1 MKKIKVGING
11 FGRIGRVFFR
21 QAFKN
26 VEIVGINDLCS
37 PELSAHLL
45 KYDSVHGVW
54 DKNIEVKNN
63 NLVID
68 GQSIAL
74 SQHKDPSKIPW
85 KALGADIVVECTG
98 IFKTKEDFSAHLLA
112 GAKKVIVSAPSPGV
126 DCTIVYGVNHES
138 YKTEEHKIL
147 SNASC
152 TTNCLA
158 PLVKVLD
165 EAFKINFGM
174 MTTIHAY
181 TNDQNI
187 LDAPHKDF
195 RRARAGALSM
205 IPTSTGAAKAV
216 TQVLPHLKGKIDGLA
231 VRVPT
236 ANVSL
241 VDFVMNSKN
250 NMTKDAVI
258 DVIKKASSGSLKSIL
273 SYEEKQLVSSD
284 FNSSLYSSVVD
295 IESIMILEDKTLK
308 ILSWYDNENGF
319 SARMLDL
326 VNYVGQEYA

>member
-1 MKKIKVGING
+1 MKKIKIGING

-21 QAFKN
+21 QAFEHL
-26 VEIVGINDLCS
+26 EIVGINDLCS

-45 KYDSVHGVW
+45 KYDSAHGVW
-54 DKNIEVKNN
+54 DKKVEVKNN
-63 NLVID
+63 NLAVEGKNIF
-68 GQSIAL
+68 L
-74 SQHKDPSKIPW
+74 SQHRDPSQIPW
-85 KALGADIVVECTG
+85 KKWGVDIVLECTG
-98 IFKTKEDFSAHLLA
+98 IFQSKEDFSKHLLA
-112 GAKKVIVSAPSPGV
+112 GAKKVIVSAPAAGADYTV
-126 DCTIVYGVNHES
+126 VYGVNHKN
-138 YKTEEHKIL
+138 YKPTEHQIL

-165 EAFKINFGM
+165 EAVGVDFGM
-174 MTTIHAY
+174 MTTIHSY

-241 VDFVMNSKN
+241 VDFVMHSKN
-250 NMTKDAVI
+250 NI
-258 DVIKKASSGSLKSIL
+258 DKAKIISAIKEASKGSLKSIL

-284 FNSSLYSSVVD
+284 FNGSLYSSIVD
-295 IESIMILEDKTLK
+295 MDSLMVLGDKTLK
-308 ILSWYDNENGF
+308 VLSWYDNENGF

-326 VNYVGQEYA
+326 VTYVGKDYA

>member
-21 QAFKN
+21 QAFDN

-45 KYDSVHGVW
+45 KYDSAHGVW
-54 DKNIEVKNN
+54 SKNVEAKGG
-63 NLVID
+63 NLMVEGKLIT
-68 GQSIAL
+68 L
-74 SQHKDPSKIPW
+74 SQHKDPSQIPW
-85 KALGADIVVECTG
+85 KQLGVDVVVECTG
-98 IFKTKEDFSAHLLA
+98 IFSTKEDFTKHIVA
-112 GAKKVIVSAPSPGV
+112 GAKKVVVSAPAIGA
-126 DCTIVYGVNHES
+126 DCTIVYGVNHKE
-138 YKTEEHKIL
+138 YKKDEHNIL

-158 PLVKVLD
+158 PIVKVLD
-165 EAFKINFGM
+165 EAFGLEFGM
-174 MTTIHAY
+174 MTTIHSY

-195 RRARAGALSM
+195 RRARAGAVSM

-236 ANVSL
+236 SNVSL
-241 VDFVMNSKN
+241 VDFVMHSKN
-250 NMTKDAVI
+250 TMDKQKITT
-258 DVIKKASSGSLKSIL
+258 VIKEASASYLKNIL
-273 SYEEKQLVSSD
+273 TYEEKKLVSSD
-284 FNSSLYSSVVD
+284 FNGSPYSSIIDMDSLMV
-295 IESIMILEDKTLK
+295 LGDKTLK

-326 VNYVGQEYA
+326 VNYIGQEYA

>member
-21 QAFKN
+21 QAFDN
-26 VEIVGINDLCS
+26 IEIVGINDLCS
-37 PELSAHLL
+37 AELSAHLL
-45 KYDSVHGVW
+45 KYDSAHGVW
-54 DKNIEVKNN
+54 EKNVKVENN
-63 NLVID
+63 NLVVD

-74 SQHKDPSKIPW
+74 SQHRNPADIPW
-85 KALGADIVVECTG
+85 KKWGVDIVVECTG
-98 IFKTKEDFSAHLLA
+98 IFKTKEDFSKHLLA
-112 GAKKVIVSAPSPGV
+112 GAKKVIVSAPAPGV
-126 DCTIVYGVNHES
+126 DCTIVYGVNHKDYE
-138 YKTEEHKIL
+138 KDKHNIL

-165 EAFKINFGM
+165 EAFGIDFGM
-174 MTTIHAY
+174 MTTIHSY

-187 LDAPHKDF
+187 LDAPHSDF

-216 TQVLPHLKGKIDGLA
+216 TKVLPHLKGKIDGLA

-241 VDFVMNSKN
+241 VDFVMRAKQT
-250 NMTKDAVI
+250 MTKDKVLSVVKEA
-258 DVIKKASSGSLKSIL
+258 ASGSLQSIL
-273 SYEEKQLVSSD
+273 SYETKQLVSSD
-284 FNSSLYSSVVD
+284 FNGSLYSSIVD
-295 IESIMILEDKTLK
+295 MDSVMILEDKTLK

-326 VNYVGQEYA
+326 VNYIGKEYA

>member
-21 QAFKN
+21 QAFNN

-45 KYDSVHGVW
+45 KYDSAHGVW
-54 DKNIEVKNN
+54 DKNVEVKNGS
-63 NLVID
+63 LVVE
-68 GQSIAL
+68 GKSITL
-74 SQHKDPSKIPW
+74 CQYRDPSKIPW
-85 KALGADIVVECTG
+85 TQMGVDIVLECTG
-98 IFKTKEDFSAHLLA
+98 IFKTKEDFTKHILA
-112 GAKKVIVSAPSPGV
+112 GAKKVIVSAPASGA
-126 DCTIVYGVNHES
+126 DSTIVYGVNHKD
-138 YKTEEHKIL
+138 YNKEEHNIL

-158 PLVKVLD
+158 PLVQILD
-165 EAFKINFGM
+165 KAFGLDFGM
-174 MTTIHAY
+174 MTTIHSY

-187 LDAPHKDF
+187 LDAPHSDF
-195 RRARAGALSM
+195 RRARAGAVSM

-216 TQVLPHLKGKIDGLA
+216 TQVLPHLQGKIDGLA

-241 VDFVMNSKN
+241 VDFVMHSTSPMDKA
-250 NMTKDAVI
+250 KVFS
-258 DVIKKASSGSLKSIL
+258 VIKEASSGYLKNIL
-273 SYEEKQLVSSD
+273 SYEEKKLVSSD
-284 FNSSLYSSVVD
+284 FNGSPYSSVID
-295 IESIMILEDKTLK
+295 MDSIMLLGDKTLK
-308 ILSWYDNENGF
+308 VLSWYDNENGF

-326 VNYVGQEYA
+326 VTYIGKDYV

>member
-21 QAFKN
+21 QAFEH

-37 PELSAHLL
+37 AELSAHLL
-45 KYDSVHGVW
+45 KYDSAHGVW
-54 DKNIEVKNN
+54 NKNVDVKNN
-63 NLVID
+63 NLVVE
-68 GQSIAL
+68 GKNIAL
-74 SQHKDPSKIPW
+74 SQHKDPSKILW
-85 KALGADIVVECTG
+85 KQLGADVVVECTG
-98 IFKTKEDFSAHLLA
+98 IFKTKEDFSKHLLA
-112 GAKKVIVSAPSPGV
+112 GAKKVIVSAPAPGV
-126 DCTIVYGVNHES
+126 DCTIVYGVNHKD
-138 YKTEEHKIL
+138 YKKEEHNIL

-158 PLVKVLD
+158 PLVKILD
-165 EAFKINFGM
+165 EAFGMDFGM
-174 MTTIHAY
+174 MTTIHSY

-241 VDFVMNSKN
+241 VDFVMHSKN
-250 NMTKDAVI
+250 NMDKDKVLS
-258 DVIKKASSGSLKSIL
+258 VIKEASNGSLKSIL
-273 SYEEKQLVSSD
+273 SYEKKQLVSSD
-284 FNSSLYSSVVD
+284 FNGSLYSSIVD
-295 IESIMILEDKTLK
+295 TESIMILENKTLK

-326 VNYVGQEYA
+326 VTYIGKEYA

>member
-21 QAFKN
+21 QAFEH

-37 PELSAHLL
+37 AELSAHLL
-45 KYDSVHGVW
+45 KYDSAHGVW
-54 DKNIEVKNN
+54 NKNVEVKNN
-63 NLVID
+63 NLSVE
-68 GQSIAL
+68 GKNIAL
-74 SQHKDPSKIPW
+74 SQHKNPSEIPW
-85 KALGADIVVECTG
+85 KQLGADIVVECTG
-98 IFKTKEDFSAHLLA
+98 IFKTKEDFSKHLLA
-112 GAKKVIVSAPSPGV
+112 GAKRVVVSAPAPGV
-126 DCTIVYGVNHES
+126 DCTIVYGVNHKD
-138 YKTEEHKIL
+138 YKKEEHTIL

-165 EAFKINFGM
+165 EAFGMNFGM

-241 VDFVMNSKN
+241 VDFVMHSKN
-250 NMTKDAVI
+250 NMDKDKVRS
-258 DVIKKASSGSLKSIL
+258 VIKKASSGSLKSIL

-284 FNSSLYSSVVD
+284 FNGNLYSSIVD
-295 IESIMILEDKTLK
+295 MESIMILENKTLK

-326 VNYVGQEYA
+326 VTYIGKEYA

>member
-21 QAFKN
+21 QAFEN
-26 VEIVGINDLCS
+26 IEIVGVNDLCS
-37 PELSAHLL
+37 ADLLAHLL
-45 KYDSVHGVW
+45 KYDSSHGVW
-54 DKNIEVKNN
+54 NKSISVKGQ
-63 NLVID
+63 NLLVD
-68 GQSIAL
+68 GKQIAL
-74 SQHKDPSKIPW
+74 SQHKDPSQIPW
-85 KALGADIVVECTG
+85 KQWQADIVLECTG
-98 IFKTKEDFSAHLLA
+98 IFNTKEDFTKHILA
-112 GAKKVIVSAPSPGV
+112 GAKKVIVSAPATGS
-126 DCTIVYGVNHES
+126 DCTIVYGVNH
-138 YKTEEHKIL
+138 KTYQKDQHNIL

-158 PLVKVLD
+158 PIVKVLD
-165 EAFKINFGM
+165 EAFGLETGM
-174 MTTIHAY
+174 MTTIHSY
-181 TNDQNI
+181 TNDQNL

-216 TQVLPHLKGKIDGLA
+216 SQVLPHLQGKIDGLA

-241 VDFVMNSKN
+241 VDFVMQSKK
-250 NMTKDAVI
+250 NMDKNQVVEA
-258 DVIKKASSGSLKSIL
+258 IKKASETYLKSIL
-273 SYEEKQLVSSD
+273 SYQEKQLVSAD
-284 FNSSLYSSVVD
+284 FNGSTYSSIVD
-295 IESIMILEDKTLK
+295 IDSIMLLGDKNLK

-326 VNYVGQEYA
+326 VNYIGNQDD